1 MTTTP
6 AAKPSRGLTELL
18 GKALT
23 DHDLRERL
31 FADPEA
37 TGRDFDLSDAD
48 HKAIKTLDRAK
59 FEHAATELANRQ
71 DWTVKVQ
78 VSKSF

>member
-31 FADPEA
+31 FTDPES
-37 TGRDFDLSDAD
+37 TGRDFDLSDSD
-48 HKAIKTLDRAK
+48 HKAIKALDRAK
-59 FEHAATELANRQ
+59 FEHAAAELANRQ